1 MISLNQEQIKVYA
14 QLCNLVSSIVKLD
27 VKLLDLDGNKII
39 LMAKHQ
45 IPSGLA
51 NNEEEN
57 KSITE
62 LLKASKKNEYL
73 HYINSAKLE
82 CIFAGIW
89 KDDQYTGTVMVGPF
103 LSDLPS
109 DLFISQI
116 ISSQSLPISDRKQ
129 YQDFYETLSILS
141 DEEIRSIGELLVNL
155 CPHDYISSSQL
166 VTPTINNQ
174 SNPVKTIQHEEEDR
188 EKIIEHRYK
197 IEKRIIDAIARGD
210 KEGALNQLTG
220 LTDVH
225 LKNRV
230 PENPIRSTKNIT
242 FVQNTL
248 FRIAAEKGGV
258 HPVYLHDISEKYA
271 ILIERADNLPYL
283 HKLMRSMLDAYCELV
298 NEFSTRKFSPIV
310 KNAVQ
315 YINFNLES
323 PLMLNEIAES
333 IHVNPSHLSKKFK
346 METGKSITDFINLK
360 RIEAAKLYLVNGN
373 MSITDVAY
381 LVGFNDVNYFSR
393 IFKRITSMTPSQYVK
408 GTGLTGE

>member
-1 MISLNQEQIKVYA
+1 MIKLNQEQIKVYA
-14 QLCNLVSSIVKLD
+14 QMCNLVSSIVKLD

-51 NNEEEN
+51 NTEEEN

-73 HYINSAKLE
+73 HYINSGKLE

-89 KDDQYTGTVMVGPF
+89 KDDQYVGAVMVGPF

-109 DLFISQI
+109 ELFISQI
-116 ISSQSLPISDRKQ
+116 ISSENLPISYRKQ

-141 DEEIRSIGELLVNL
+141 MEEIRSIGELLVNL
-155 CPHDYISSSQL
+155 CPHDYIASSQL
-166 VTPTINNQ
+166 VTANINNQ
-174 SNPVKTIQHEEEDR
+174 SNSIKPLQHEEEDR
-188 EKIIEHRYK
+188 KIIIEHRYK

-210 KEGALNQLTG
+210 KEGAINHLTG

-225 LKNRV
+225 LKNRT
-230 PENPIRSTKNIT
+230 PENPIRSAKNLT

-271 ILIERADNLPYL
+271 VLIERADNLPYL
-283 HKLMRSMLDAYCELV
+283 QKLIRTMLDAYCELV
-298 NEFSTRKFSPIV
+298 IEFSTRKFSSIV

-323 PLMLNEIAES
+323 SLTLTEIAEA

-346 METGKSITDFINLK
+346 IETGKNMTDYINLK
-360 RIEAAKLYLVNGN
+360 RIEAAKLYLSTGN
-373 MSITDVAY
+373 MSITDIAY
-381 LVGFNDVNYFSR
+381 LVGYNDVNYFSR
-393 IFKRITSMTPSQYVK
+393 IFKRITSMTPSQYIK
-408 GTGLTGE
+408 ELEIPGD